1 MNFGVVLI
9 AVGGFLLGGAYSV
22 ARLENDGAR
31 RGRAQLVLAAV
42 LAVLALYLVVSGI
55 IRVVGE

>member
-22 ARLENDGAR
+22 ARLENEGAR
-31 RGRAQLVLAAV
+31 KSAQPAVAGVLVL
-42 LAVLALYLVVSGI
+42 LALYLIVTGI
-55 IRVVGE
+55 LRVAAE

>member
-22 ARLENDGAR
+22 ARLESGSAGNR
-31 RGRAQLVLAAV
+31 RAQLILAAV
-42 LAVLALYLVVSGI
+42 LILLALYLVVSG
-55 IRVVGE
+55 VLEAMGE